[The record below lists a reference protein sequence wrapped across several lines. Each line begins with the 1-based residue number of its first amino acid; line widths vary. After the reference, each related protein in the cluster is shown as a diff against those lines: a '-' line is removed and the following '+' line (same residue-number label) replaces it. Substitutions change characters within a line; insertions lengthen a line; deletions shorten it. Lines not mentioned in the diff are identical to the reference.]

1 MEKEWPTGPVLYHYE
16 PNGPSLSVLAA
27 LEESGLD
34 IECFGLKLLDGGRHA
49 LTGRTMDQDPTE
61 PSMFGV
67 EDFRAAAFAVEGDG
81 PVLVV
86 DGEAMAESVFIAQYF
101 DEAAG
106 GCGLQPQDAYTR
118 WQMRMWCRQ
127 ATERLAPAAA
137 YLGNL
142 AYTQPLLAEHGSYDC
157 HFLTLMVESEDL
169 RARWQDLCDGVVD
182 AAKVADSKAK
192 VAQFAERIESQLG
205 DGREWLMGD
214 FSIADLETYAWLR
227 SMRELEAEAFAGK
240 ARCLAWMDRVEARPS
255 VQAALA
261 RATLDKPEHVFAPGP
276 EINRWG

>member
-1 MEKEWPTGPVLYHYE
+1 MSAVLYHGE

-27 LEESGLD
+27 LFESGLK
-34 IECFGLKLLDGGRHA
+34 IECRPIDLLAGERHSLPDVTHGMA
-49 LTGRTMDQDPTE
+49 M
-61 PSMFGV
+61 
-67 EDFRAAAFAVEGDG
+67 AFAVEGEG
-81 PVLVV
+81 PVLAI
-86 DGEAMAESVFIAQYF
+86 DGEAMSEAVFLAQYF

-106 GCGLQPQDAYTR
+106 GCGLQPAEPYAR

-127 ATERLAPAAA
+127 ATERLSPAVA

-142 AYTQPLLAEHGSYDC
+142 AHSQHALAAMDAVAFARLLAAI
-157 HFLTLMVESEDL
+157 ESEDL
-169 RARWQDLCDGVVD
+169 RQRWQALRDGKVD

-192 VAQFAERIESQLG
+192 VAQFVERVESQLA

-214 FSIADLETYAWLR
+214 FSIADLETFAWLR
-227 SMRELEAEAFAGK
+227 PMRSLEAEAFARRD
-240 ARCLAWMDRVEARPS
+240 RCAAWMDRVEARPS

-261 RATLDKPEHVFAPGP
+261 RATTAEPTHAFAPGP